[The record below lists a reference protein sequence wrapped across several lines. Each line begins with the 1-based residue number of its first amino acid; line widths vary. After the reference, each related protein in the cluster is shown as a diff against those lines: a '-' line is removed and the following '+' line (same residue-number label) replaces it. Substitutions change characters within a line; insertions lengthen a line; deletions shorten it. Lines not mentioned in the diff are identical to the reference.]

1 MYKIAAVG
9 DFDETAYFGVIGA
22 ETFFPKS
29 RKDAKG
35 ILERLMKEN
44 YAIIFVSDRYLMGI
58 DNTKA
63 ALPAIVAL
71 PDKSG
76 ENTGEKAL
84 REYIKRAAGSD
95 INA

>member
-9 DFDETAYFGVIGA
+9 DFEETAYFGIIGA

-29 RKDAKG
+29 QKDAKR
-35 ILERLMKEN
+35 IIKELTNEN
-44 YAIIFVSDRYLMGI
+44 YAIIFVSDRYLREI

-63 ALPAIVAL
+63 CLPAIVSL

-76 ENTGEKAL
+76 ENAGRAAL
-84 REYIKRAAGSD
+84 GEYIKRAAGSD

>member
-29 RKDAKG
+29 QKDAKR
-35 ILERLMKEN
+35 ILEELLLES
-44 YAIIFVSDRYLMGI
+44 YAIIFVSDCYAAGL
-58 DNTKA
+58 DNGKST
-63 ALPAIVAL
+63 LPAIVAL

-76 ENTGEKAL
+76 ENAGKKAL
-84 REYIKRAAGSD
+84 GEYIKRAAGSD